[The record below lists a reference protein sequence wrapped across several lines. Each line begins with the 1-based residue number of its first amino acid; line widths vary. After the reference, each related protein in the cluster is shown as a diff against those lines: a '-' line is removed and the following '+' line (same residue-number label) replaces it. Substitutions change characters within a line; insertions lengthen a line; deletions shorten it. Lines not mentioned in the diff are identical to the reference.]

1 MITAI
6 PAVHIFL
13 VKDDRVLLQRRY
25 NTGYE
30 DGNYSVPAGHV
41 DAAETVSLAAAR
53 ELLEETG
60 ISVIPE
66 SLEMIHVMHRTKPD
80 EAIDRVDF
88 FFRAQEWSDEP
99 VIAEPEKCDQLCWA
113 SFDQLPDNV
122 VPYIRF
128 ALEQMMANNRYSEFG
143 W

>member
-60 ISVIPE
+60 ISVIPV